1 MEFNLKN
8 KRFVKHKVKSCNQHT
23 VNDLENIKVT
33 LLNYTPHKTLKQYI
47 PELVT
52 ATWNENIQEFR
63 DTISKKDV
71 NTIMKLFYEGK
82 LIPTALKSVQ
92 ITILLEGI
100 TTHDVTHL
108 LRHSGLSFAA
118 DCTGDKYIVNRNLVV
133 PSFLDDAPDEYKQR
147 YLELTYQSHKLY
159 DDICNNLTD
168 KVHIQDARLVLPR
181 SLETFYYITGSLFD
195 FLKFL
200 EQRID
205 MQVQPK
211 SDNIIALRIYQALKK
226 VYPININIERRNHFY
241 CNESEHELSS
251 KWYEP
256 LPQNE
261 TLYTLTMETV
271 YGDMTK
277 MFGYNSYIKVKNE
290 ILEEIKNE
298 KSSYWYWRCF
308 KYLSKYSN

>member
-8 KRFVKHKVKSCNQHT
+8 KRFIKHKVKSCNEKL
-23 VNDLENIKVT
+23 VNDLQNIKVT
-33 LLNYTPHKTLKQYI
+33 LLNYTKYEDLEKYI

-52 ATWNENIQEFR
+52 ATWNENIDEFR
-63 DTISKKDV
+63 
-71 NTIMKLFYEGK
+71 NTLTTNDKNEIMKLFIEGK

-118 DCTGDKYIVNRNLVV
+118 DCTGDKYITNRNLIV
-133 PSFLDDAPDEYKQR
+133 PSFLEDAPKEYFDR
-147 YLELTYQSHKLY
+147 YISIMKESYKLY

-181 SLETFYYITGSLFD
+181 TMETFYYITGSLFD
-195 FLKFL
+195 FIRFL
-200 EQRID
+200 QQRID

-211 SDNIIALRIYQALKK
+211 ADNIIALRIYEQLAK
-226 VYPININIERRNHFY
+226 VYPLNIDIHKRNMFY
-241 CNESEHELSS
+241 CSESEHELSS
-251 KWYEP
+251 KWYKP
-256 LPQNE
+256 LLQNE
-261 TLYTLTMETV
+261 TKYTLSMDTV

-277 MFGYNSYIKVKNE
+277 MYGYNNYKQLENE
-290 ILEEIKNE
+290 IIKNIEENKYE
-298 KSSYWYWRCF
+298 KSS
-308 KYLSKYSN
+308 N

>member
-1 MEFNLKN
+1 MNFNLKQ
-8 KRFVKHKVKSCNQHT
+8 KRFVKHNVKSCNDVL
-23 VNDLENIKVT
+23 VNDLENIKVK
-33 LLNYTPHKTLKQYI
+33 LLSYTPLSVLREYI

-63 DTISKKDV
+63 DTVSKEDTDK
-71 NTIMKLFYEGK
+71 IMELFFAGK

-100 TTHDVTHL
+100 TTHDITHL

-118 DCTGDKYIVNRNLVV
+118 DCTGDKYIVGRNLIV
-133 PSFLDDAPDEYKQR
+133 PSFFEDAPNEYKER
-147 YLELTYQSHKLY
+147 YVKLMKESYELY

-181 SLETFYYITGSLFD
+181 TLETFYYVTGSLFD
-195 FLKFL
+195 FIRFL
-200 EQRID
+200 QQRID

-211 SDNIIALRIYQALKK
+211 SDNVMALRIYEALSKI
-226 VYPININIERRNHFY
+226 YPLNINIDSRNHFY
-241 CNESEHELSS
+241 CSESEHQLSS
-251 KWYEP
+251 KWYAP

-261 TLYTLTMETV
+261 TDYTKNMETV

-277 MFGYNSYIKVKNE
+277 MYGYNSYKKIKDEIVKG
-290 ILEEIKNE
+290 LK
-298 KSSYWYWRCF
+298 
-308 KYLSKYSN
+308 